1 LNDNILTFEEKNN
14 ELKSIIQKSITP
26 FITGDCCLLGLPYY
40 HTNIGDYLIWHGV
53 ELLLK
58 ELKIKCTYRSPV
70 FRYEKKHIT
79 KKSIILLNGGGDFG
93 DTWEEVQIFR
103 CKIIKEFPNNKIIIL
118 PQTVFYSDKNKLLSD
133 ADLFNNHKN
142 LILCARDNRSFGIL
156 KQYFSSNTILLVPDM
171 AFFIPYNYLKKINK
185 NIVNT
190 DRQLCILRNDK
201 ELNKNIYSSEYFINN
216 TYKDNLD
223 ISDWI
228 TIDNL
233 KFSYLE
239 KLVYQKNKNIKN
251 EKINNLIIDLYS
263 RHYFKAK
270 IIKAGTQQLSKYN
283 KVLATRLHAAIL
295 CCLLRKPFI
304 LFDNSYG
311 KNYEF
316 YKTWF
321 NNLNGADFYS

>member
-1 LNDNILTFEEKNN
+1 LNDNKLTFEEKNN
-14 ELKSIIQKSITP
+14 ELKSIIRKSITP
-26 FITGDCCLLGLPYY
+26 FITGNCCLLGLPYF
-40 HTNIGDYLIWHGV
+40 HTNVGDYLIWQGV
-53 ELLLK
+53 ELFLN

-103 CKIIKEFPNNKIIIL
+103 RKIISEFPDNRIIIL
-118 PQTVFYSDKNKLLSD
+118 PQTVFYSDKNKLISD

-156 KQYFSSNTILLVPDM
+156 KQHFPSNTILLVPDM
-171 AFFIPYNYLKKINK
+171 AFFIPYNYFKKFNK
-185 NIVNT
+185 GIINT
-190 DRQLCILRNDK
+190 DKQLCILRNDK

-216 TYKDNLD
+216 IYKDNMD

-228 TIDNL
+228 TIGNSE
-233 KFSYLE
+233 FSYLE
-239 KLVYQKNKNIKN
+239 KLVYPENRNK
-251 EKINNLIIDLYS
+251 KINYFKIDLYS
-263 RHYFKAK
+263 RYYFKTK
-270 IIKAGTQQLSKYN
+270 IIKAGAQQLSKYN
-283 KVLATRLHAAIL
+283 KVIATRLHAAIL
-295 CCLLRKPFI
+295 CCLLHKPFI

-316 YKTWF
+316 YETWL
-321 NNLNGADFYS
+321 NNLSGADFS